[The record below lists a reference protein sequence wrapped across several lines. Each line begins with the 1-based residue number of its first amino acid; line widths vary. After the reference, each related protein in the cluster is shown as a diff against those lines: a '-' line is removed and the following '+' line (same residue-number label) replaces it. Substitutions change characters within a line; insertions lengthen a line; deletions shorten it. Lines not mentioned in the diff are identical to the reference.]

1 MTAPIV
7 AVIGGGQLARMMTGP
22 ATELGITLR
31 VLVEAPDAAAAPGAH
46 ETVVGLPGDADA
58 VARLLDGASVV
69 TWEHEHIP
77 AAVFEAAAASG
88 IAALPSLA
96 ALSHAQDKIIMR
108 ERMDELGLPNPEW
121 REVRTAAEVDEFIAD
136 NGGEAVLKTS
146 RGGYDGKGVRII
158 TSGAEAE
165 DWLEGAANGGP
176 RILIEEKVPFSR
188 ELSAQVAR
196 RPSGE
201 VVAYPVVASTQRDG

>member
-77 AAVFEAAAASG
+77 AAVFEAAAELD
-88 IAALPSLA
+88 IPALPSAA
-96 ALSHAQDKIIMR
+96 ALSHAQDKIVMR
-108 ERMDELGLPNPEW
+108 TAMDRLGLPNPAW
-121 REVRTAAEVDEFIAD
+121 APVTTHADVAAFLA
-136 NGGEAVLKTS
+136 
-146 RGGYDGKGVRII
+146 
-158 TSGAEAE
+158 
-165 DWLEGAANGGP
+165 
-176 RILIEEKVPFSR
+176 
-188 ELSAQVAR
+188 
-196 RPSGE
+196 
-201 VVAYPVVASTQRDG
+201 

>member
-31 VLVEAPDAAAAPGAH
+31 VLVEAPDAAAASGAH

-88 IAALPSLA
+88 IPAWPSAKALVY
-96 ALSHAQDKIIMR
+96 AQDKIEMR
-108 ERMDELGLPNPEW
+108 LRLDVLGLPNPHW
-121 REVRTAAEVDEFIAD
+121 
-136 NGGEAVLKTS
+136 
-146 RGGYDGKGVRII
+146 
-158 TSGAEAE
+158 
-165 DWLEGAANGGP
+165 
-176 RILIEEKVPFSR
+176 
-188 ELSAQVAR
+188 AR
-196 RPSGE
+196 
-201 VVAYPVVASTQRDG
+201 VSTRD